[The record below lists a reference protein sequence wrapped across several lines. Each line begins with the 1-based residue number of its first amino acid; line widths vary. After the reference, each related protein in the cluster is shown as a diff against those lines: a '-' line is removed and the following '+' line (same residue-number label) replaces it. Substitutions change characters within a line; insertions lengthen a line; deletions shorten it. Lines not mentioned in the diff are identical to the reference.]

1 MIETSVIIPVR
12 NQKKQLLLTLNCLK
26 RQIKN
31 RRNFEIVICDD
42 SSDDGTGDAVKRLR
56 FPIFL
61 KYFINKP
68 PLGRSANRNF
78 GFEKSSGKNIIFL
91 DGDMV
96 PSDGYIDAML
106 SDDNTNIVKL
116 GIPRVPPGDKVNRLG
131 KYLYSRGRY
140 SQRFENQY
148 LPGRLFTSNSFY
160 ISRKNFSKTGGFDTK
175 FKGWGGEDIDF
186 GLRLEK
192 MGVPIKSKP
201 DALTYHHHKKTVR
214 SLAEDFYNF
223 GNNTFELLINKH
235 PDFLNQFPSHLLGM
249 SDKFSMANIIHKFIA
264 LLTINRPAL
273 KLAEYLISTYHNF
286 SWPDIIFD
294 FVTWGNLGL
303 GYKKRNKKRTTGL

>member
-12 NQKKQLLLTLNCLK
+12 NQKEQLLLTLNCLK

-42 SSDDGTGDAVKRLR
+42 GSDDGTGDGVKRLR

-78 GFEKSSGKNIIFL
+78 GFEKSNGKNLIFL

-96 PSDGYIDAML
+96 PANGYIEAML
-106 SDDNTNIVKL
+106 ADNESDVVKVGGIRLPPNEKL
-116 GIPRVPPGDKVNRLG
+116 GPLEN
-131 KYLYSRGRY
+131 YFYSRGRY
-140 SQRFENQY
+140 VDSTTANF
-148 LPGRLFTSNSFY
+148 LPGRLLASANFM
-160 ISRKNFSKTGGFDTK
+160 ISRENFSRAGGFDPD

-201 DALTYHHHKKTVR
+201 EALTYHHHKKTVR

-223 GNNTFELLINKH
+223 GNNTFELLIKKH
-235 PDFLNQFPSHLLGM
+235 PDFLNQIPSHLLGM
-249 SDKFSMANIIHKFIA
+249 SDKFSMSNIMYKFIA
-264 LLTINRPAL
+264 SLTINRPAL
-273 KLAEYLISTYHNF
+273 KLAEYLVSAYHNF
-286 SWPDIIFD
+286 PWPDIVFD

-303 GYKKRNKKRTTGL
+303 GYKKRNKKRMTV

>member
-12 NQKKQLLLTLNCLK
+12 NQKEQLLLTLNCLK

-42 SSDDGTGDAVKRLR
+42 GSDDGTGDAVKRLR

-78 GFEKSSGKNIIFL
+78 GFEKSSAKNLIFL

-96 PSDGYIDAML
+96 PANGYIEAML
-106 SDDNTNIVKL
+106 ADNESDVVKVGGIRLPPSEKL
-116 GIPRVPPGDKVNRLG
+116 GPLEN
-131 KYLYSRGRY
+131 YFYSRGRY
-140 SQRFENQY
+140 VDSTTGNF
-148 LPGRLFTSNSFY
+148 LPGRLLASGNFM
-160 ISRKNFSKTGGFDTK
+160 ISREIFSRAGGFDPG
-175 FKGWGGEDIDF
+175 FSRWGGEDIDF

-223 GNNTFELLINKH
+223 GNNTFELLIKKH
-235 PDFLNQFPSHLLGM
+235 PDFLDQIPSHLLGM
-249 SDKFSMANIIHKFIA
+249 SDKFSMANIIYKFIA

-273 KLAEYLISTYHNF
+273 KLAEYLVSTHHNF
-286 SWPDIIFD
+286 SWPDIVFD

-303 GYKKRNKKRTTGL
+303 GYKKRSTSS